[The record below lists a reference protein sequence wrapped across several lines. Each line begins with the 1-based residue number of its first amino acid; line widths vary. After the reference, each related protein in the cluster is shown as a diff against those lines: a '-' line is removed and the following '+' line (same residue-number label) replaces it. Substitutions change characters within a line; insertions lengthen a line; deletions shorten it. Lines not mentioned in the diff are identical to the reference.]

1 MSAVDSS
8 PMSVQ
13 AGAPERRRRTNLRQ
27 SLRAMRDNASTA
39 YAPED
44 FSADIIEQRILWSR
58 IFVINQP
65 EGIRHILL
73 DNAANYRKSEVGRRV
88 LEPALGRG
96 LLTSE
101 GDTWRRHRRIMA
113 PAFDPRG
120 IAGYATIM
128 AEVTQTLLAEWD
140 AFAEPREADV
150 AAAMM
155 HTTLHIISRAMFS
168 SDSDEIV
175 DVVEADVNLYQSKV
189 RPTLADFLHLP
200 QWLARLITPFPTSG
214 IFDEFDI
221 KVDKLLTE
229 RGRAPEAEPKDLLAR
244 LISARD
250 SETGGGMTA
259 KEVRDQVVT
268 IFMAGHETTAQALS
282 WTFYLLSQHPDVER
296 KLHDELVTVLA
307 GRTPRYEDLAQLRY
321 TRMVIEESMRLFP
334 PAHIISRQPVADDEV
349 LGHRIPA
356 GSEVMILPWLLH
368 RKPALWENPDCFDP
382 ERFAPERAAR
392 RPRFAYIPFG
402 AGPRI
407 CIGAA
412 FAMAEAMILLATI
425 AQPYRLRLKP
435 GFPVEPQGLITL
447 RPRHGLR
454 MTLERRTNVKAAA

>member
-1 MSAVDSS
+1 
-8 PMSVQ
+8 
-13 AGAPERRRRTNLRQ
+13 
-27 SLRAMRDNASTA
+27 
-39 YAPED
+39 
-44 FSADIIEQRILWSR
+44 
-58 IFVINQP
+58 
-65 EGIRHILL
+65 
-73 DNAANYRKSEVGRRV
+73 
-88 LEPALGRG
+88 
-96 LLTSE
+96 
-101 GDTWRRHRRIMA
+101 
-113 PAFDPRG
+113 
-120 IAGYATIM
+120 
-128 AEVTQTLLAEWD
+128 
-140 AFAEPREADV
+140 
-150 AAAMM
+150 
-155 HTTLHIISRAMFS
+155 
-168 SDSDEIV
+168 
-175 DVVEADVNLYQSKV
+175 
-189 RPTLADFLHLP
+189 
-200 QWLARLITPFPTSG
+200 
-214 IFDEFDI
+214 
-221 KVDKLLTE
+221 
-229 RGRAPEAEPKDLLAR
+229 
-244 LISARD
+244 
-250 SETGGGMTA
+250 MTA

-296 KLHDELVTVLA
+296 KLHDEFVTVLA

-382 ERFAPERAAR
+382 ERFAPERAPR

-412 FAMAEAMILLATI
+412 FAMAEAMIILATI
-425 AQPYRLRLKP
+425 AQRYRLRLKP